1 MKVLIYGQERLSA
14 EKIVKKAD
22 TIIGYIGEK
31 EVFAFRGITDWSIF
45 SIEGG
50 DFDPDPEQEKEQRI
64 ADLEAAIAAILGGA
78 I

>member
-1 MKVLIYGQERLSA
+1 MKVLFYGQERLPA

-50 DFDPDPEQEKEQRI
+50 DFDPDPDVEKEQRL
-64 ADLEAAIAAILGGA
+64 ADIETAIAAILGGA
-78 I
+78 M